1 MVGSLDMDGHGHGI
15 EALQQ
20 PVECSAVLLEV
31 EALHVAAEKT
41 CGVLLLKP

>member
-1 MVGSLDMDGHGHGI
+1 MVGSTWMAIGMGSRR
-15 EALQQ
+15 
-20 PVECSAVLLEV
+20 CSSAVLLEV

>member
-1 MVGSLDMDGHGHGI
+1 MDGMAMGMGSRR
-15 EALQQ
+15 
-20 PVECSAVLLEV
+20 CSSSAVLLEV